1 MYYNE
6 DTILELR
13 LNQLNQYVDY
23 FIIVESTFNHKGEK
37 KDLNFDI
44 NKFIKFKDKIK
55 YYILDSQSPEIEKIK
70 ANDTEDEKSSKY
82 ILNGYRRDH

>member
-1 MYYNE
+1 MQVFDCFMYYNE

-44 NKFIKFKDKIK
+44 NKFIKFKNKIK
-55 YYILDSQSPEIEKIK
+55 Y
-70 ANDTEDEKSSKY
+70 
-82 ILNGYRRDH
+82 

>member
-1 MYYNE
+1 MQIFDCFMYYNE

-44 NKFIKFKDKIK
+44 NKFIKFINST
-55 YYILDSQSPEIEKIK
+55 I
-70 ANDTEDEKSSKY
+70 SSL
-82 ILNGYRRDH
+82 LNI